1 MKCDGENDLRKNIQ
15 TVLRRL
21 RRLDVFFD
29 DGVPYGDGLQKLMRM
44 RGEQEGAAGRAD
56 LMARTADPLRRG
68 RDGGWRVDENDFVD
82 GADVDAEFE
91 RRRGDD
97 GLQLSCLHAFFDGLA
112 DFLRQ

>member
-1 MKCDGENDLRKNIQ
+1 MKSNGKNDLRKNIQ
-15 TVLRRL
+15 AVLRRL

-29 DGVPYGDGLQKLMRM
+29 DGVADCDGLQEFMRM

-56 LMARTADPLRRG
+56 LMARAADPLRRG

-82 GADVDAEFE
+82 GTDVDAELE

-97 GLQLSCLHAFFDGLA
+97 GLQLSCLHALFDGLA
-112 DFLRQ
+112 DFL